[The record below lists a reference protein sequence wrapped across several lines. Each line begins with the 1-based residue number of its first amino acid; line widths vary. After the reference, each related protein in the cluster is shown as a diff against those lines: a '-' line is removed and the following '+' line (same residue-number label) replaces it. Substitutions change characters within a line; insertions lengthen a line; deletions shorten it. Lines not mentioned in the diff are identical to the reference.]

1 MNPYFS
7 DDASL
12 LDASTPNTTALL
24 AASPALP
31 VTPTG
36 GQRRR
41 RALGATAFAAVAVA
55 GGAIGSSLTRIA
67 PTAEPARSTVAK
79 DRSTVT
85 KAAVAPTSAKR
96 SADATQSR
104 PRTLASQTPSTSE
117 TGPLDVSGLVSRT
130 LPSVVDISVEVN
142 GGSGTGSGFVIS
154 SDGQIVTNAHVV
166 ADATKITVTFAD
178 KTKASG
184 KVVGVDRTDDLA
196 VVHVDKTGLPALELG
211 SSTALR
217 MGNPVVAIGSALAL
231 TGGPTA
237 TEGII
242 SALGRT
248 IDTAD
253 GEHLTHLLQTDA
265 AINPGNSG
273 GPLLT
278 LDGRVVGINSAGSTG
293 AQNVGFAIAIDT
305 AKPIIGR
312 LALGQTISKG
322 FLGVATRPVDADVAS
337 QNGLKVDHGL
347 LVVDVTAGSSAEK
360 AGLAAG
366 DVITGVDGTSVDAA
380 NTLSDA
386 INVAGAGH
394 TINLTLDRAG
404 KVVRVSATLSSH
416 LA

>member
-7 DDASL
+7 DDSPTSNVMA
-12 LDASTPNTTALL
+12 PNTSLPL
-24 AASPALP
+24 APSPMHP
-31 VTPTG
+31 VTPAPT
-36 GQRRR
+36 QRRR
-41 RALGATAFAAVAVA
+41 RALGATALVAVAVA
-55 GGAIGSSLTRIA
+55 GGAVGSALTRTTPSA
-67 PTAEPARSTVAK
+67 QPSRSTVAP
-79 DRSTVT
+79 V
-85 KAAVAPTSAKR
+85 AVLPTSAK
-96 SADATQSR
+96 QSPVSIEGR
-104 PRTLASQTPSTSE
+104 PRTLASQSPAIAD
-117 TGPLDVSGLVSRT
+117 TGPLDVSGLVSRA
-130 LPSVVDISVEVN
+130 LPSVVDISVELN
-142 GGSGTGSGFVIS
+142 GGNGTGSGFVIS

-211 SSTALR
+211 SSADLR

-248 IDTAD
+248 IDTSD
-253 GEHLTHLLQTDA
+253 GEHLAHLLQTDA

-305 AKPIIGR
+305 AKPIVSR
-312 LALGQTISKG
+312 LALGQTITKG

-347 LVVDVTAGSSAEK
+347 LVVDVTAASAAEK
-360 AGLAAG
+360 AGIAAG
-366 DVITGVDGTSVDAA
+366 DVITEVDGTTIDAA

-386 INVAGAGH
+386 INAAGAGH
-394 TINLTLDRAG
+394 TINLTINRAG
-404 KVVRVSATLSSH
+404 KTLRVSAALSSH